1 MNYEE
6 TKDAVKGVKSGE
18 TCAFHPFDGAFA
30 IKLVISCFCWFAQPL
45 LAINFALI
53 VLHIQ

>member
-30 IKLVISCFCWFAQPL
+30 VNWSYLFFFFAG
-45 LAINFALI
+45 
-53 VLHIQ
+53 